1 MESLALESFE
11 TIFSAG
17 NMGGNLLFRRH
28 EEPHQ
33 RWKIVMGFD
42 QKVNIAPILA
52 VMQARQIGESNFLI
66 NLWLSYQHLLH
77 HGQTSLVGMDS
88 FGSKD
93 LL

>member
-1 MESLALESFE
+1 MESLSLESFDI
-11 TIFSAG
+11 IFSAE
-17 NMGGNLLFRRH
+17 NIGNLLFRRH

-66 NLWLSYQHLLH
+66 NLWLSHQHLLH

-88 FGSKD
+88 SGSKD